1 MKKICSVCN
10 GNGFIRVPYEQAR
23 EEVTA
28 RCDTCDC
35 EGEREW
41 FSFRLSLDK
50 YTCDWDNIHYIRD
63 LKDYLLL

>member
-1 MKKICSVCN
+1 MSWIDDV
-10 GNGFIRVPYEQAR
+10 IPETVA
-23 EEVTA
+23 
-28 RCDTCDC
+28 TCDC

-41 FSFRLSLDK
+41 FSFRLSFDK